1 IEASESDADDE
12 ADEDTV
18 HVEEKEG
25 FMAFINDEEEEEES
39 VEGADD
45 DICSQL
51 SVAWAK
57 MSISHANE
65 PAWQGVVDR
74 AREHARASTS
84 NEAPQGEIVP
94 MFWNIR
100 VMCGKEV
107 AIAMLIGN
115 YAMFSDT
122 WLPIIR
128 SVFARAGI
136 PGYIVV
142 KTNRAEHAWG
152 LCQGFTGVLEGLA
165 SVETHDAVRWLT
177 VGPYL
182 PVPGS
187 WVRMT
192 HKFSRL
198 YEGDLGW
205 VYSTNYERQALV
217 LLLPRFDASLSYDQ
231 RPIKE
236 KRKRGK
242 GKGKEKEQQEDQ
254 EQQQEDKEKG
264 KRCQA
269 PRPPQAMLSFS
280 EAVRLFCQ
288 KNIFHPFD
296 VSDDSPI
303 VDDYFQIVL
312 EDDSCLIYHGL
323 LLSTTLDFEF
333 AQPTDGELEFFYS
346 FSAFQWLQKDPD

>member
-1 IEASESDADDE
+1 
-12 ADEDTV
+12 
-18 HVEEKEG
+18 
-25 FMAFINDEEEEEES
+25 
-39 VEGADD
+39 
-45 DICSQL
+45 
-51 SVAWAK
+51 
-57 MSISHANE
+57 
-65 PAWQGVVDR
+65 
-74 AREHARASTS
+74 
-84 NEAPQGEIVP
+84 
-94 MFWNIR
+94 
-100 VMCGKEV
+100 
-107 AIAMLIGN
+107 
-115 YAMFSDT
+115 MFSDA

-142 KTNRAEHAWG
+142 ETEKAEHAWS
-152 LCQGFTGVLEGLA
+152 LCQGFTGVLDGPA
-165 SVETHDAVRWLT
+165 SVETPDALRWLT
-177 VGPYL
+177 AGRYL

-192 HKFSRL
+192 RKFGRF